1 MSAPLT
7 RPPAHAPH
15 IPIDELTGYNAQKCK
30 YEPVSRDSA
39 ETIALKQKF
48 NIASRRQNGIPID
61 EPAVPSWNPAVSIAD
76 ALAVA
81 NTPGLIEASA
91 KKDYAKQ

>member
-15 IPIDELTGYNAQKCK
+15 IPFDQLTGYDAQKCK
-30 YEPVSRDSA
+30 YESVTRDSA
-39 ETIALKQKF
+39 ETIALKQSF
-48 NIASRRQNGIPID
+48 NVASRRQNGVPID
-61 EPAVPSWNPAVSIAD
+61 EPAVPSWNPMQSIAD

-81 NTPGLIEASA
+81 NTPGLIEAAA
-91 KKDYAKQ
+91 KKDFSAQ